1 MFFVNKTSFAT
12 KNFIIMIVIEVKVT
26 FWWGGG
32 GNNFHFFTVNKLG
45 LNSNLNH
52 LSE

>member
-26 FWWGGG
+26 FWWGGTTFIFLLST
-32 GNNFHFFTVNKLG
+32 NLDSTVM
-45 LNSNLNH
+45 SDF
-52 LSE
+52 